1 MRDFEELLHQHI
13 SSAETYVKYKV
24 SSKEDA
30 EDILQETYVRAFR
43 SFNSLKS
50 EESFK
55 PWLISI
61 ARNKVNDY
69 YRKKAEILEIPYD
82 DEVIHEVSLNRTVR
96 SSVSDTLE
104 KLDDNDRK
112 ILYLY
117 YWHDLPQKDIAEK
130 LGIPVGTVK
139 SRIFKARKRFE
150 EEYPKEE
157 IKMKKLPEKIFEY
170 TITEKNEKPFE
181 VKWEELMGWFLI
193 PREGNKIRWGIY
205 DFPEKT
211 LTEEV
216 EMKCHGE
223 AEIHGI
229 RGVKIDAVEKQGRQK
244 TERKFVAQ
252 LTDSHCRYLAE
263 AHYADGVEKLFTFL
277 DGDAFLNNWGFGP
290 DNIGNETNLVCKG
303 TIVRKGNVIE
313 YNDKDRLMDIVGRYE
328 VTINGKTYD
337 TVCLMDL
344 GTYDEN
350 AMTEQY
356 IDRNGRTV
364 LWRRFNKA
372 NWRWNYNHFEEILD
386 EKLKDNESIIFN
398 GTVCYHWYDCIT
410 DYIL

>member
-1 MRDFEELLHQHI
+1 MKDFEELLKENI
-13 SSAETYVKYKV
+13 RAAETYVKYKV

-43 SFNSLKS
+43 SFQSLKS

-55 PWLISI
+55 PWFISI

-82 DEVIHEVSLNRTVR
+82 DEVIHEVSVNRTMR
-96 SSVSDTLE
+96 SPVIDTLE
-104 KLDDNDRK
+104 KLEDDDRK

-117 YWHDLPQKDIAEK
+117 YWQDMPQKDIAEK
-130 LGIPVGTVK
+130 LNIPVGTVK

-150 EEYPKEE
+150 AEYPREE
-157 IKMKKLPEKIFEY
+157 IKMKKLPEKIFDY
-170 TITEKNEKPFE
+170 TIREIEGKPFE
-181 VKWEELMGWFLI
+181 VKWEELMGWLLI
-193 PREGNKIRWGIY
+193 PREGNKIRWGLY
-205 DFPEKT
+205 DFPERT
-211 LTEEV
+211 MTEEV

-229 RGVKIDAVEKQGRQK
+229 RGVKIDAVEKQGK
-244 TERKFVAQ
+244 EKMERKFVAQ
-252 LTDSHCRYLAE
+252 LTDTHCRYLAE
-263 AHYADGVEKLFTFL
+263 AHYEDGVEKLYTFL
-277 DGDAFLNNWGFGP
+277 DGDAFLTNWGYGP
-290 DNIGNETNLVCKG
+290 DNIGNETNLICRG
-303 TIVRKGNVIE
+303 RIVRKGSAVE
-313 YNDKDRLMDIVGRYE
+313 YDDKDRIMDVVGRYE

-350 AMTEQY
+350 AIIEQY
-356 IDRNGRTV
+356 IDPNGRTV

-386 EKLKDNESIIFN
+386 DKLKDNESITVN
-398 GTVCYHWYDCIT
+398 GQVCYHWYDCIS